1 LNLQTPTK
9 PDHNALSTELDAYL
23 RSIYPSHLTG
33 AAVLVA
39 KRDKVILQA
48 AYGMAKMDEAR
59 PLSTDSVFR
68 IGSLTKQFTAAAIML
83 LAQRGQLDVQD
94 ELHTHLPDFPALG
107 QGIRLEH
114 LLNHT
119 AGLACYTDRPD
130 FELLE
135 PLDLSPVQ
143 VVALF
148 QDTPLLFVP
157 GSQFAYSNSGY
168 FLLGLV
174 IEKASGMSLA
184 KFFSSQMFLPLG
196 MRSTGMEGYA
206 GLSPLQGYTEE
217 PDPQLAPVIS
227 MSIPFASGALV
238 SSIGDMYL
246 WEQHMARSTLLSKE
260 SWQQMCAP
268 TRLLSGELCGYG
280 YGLENR
286 QVHGISV
293 VDHDG
298 GISGYSSYS
307 ARTLDSGLFV
317 LLLSNN
323 DSGQPSTIEVGEWLV
338 QKVTERGGAC
348 VDTSAA

>member
-1 LNLQTPTK
+1 MQTATN
-9 PDHNALSTELDAYL
+9 PDRNALNTQLDAYL
-23 RSIYPSHLTG
+23 SSVYPSNLPG

-39 KRDKVILQA
+39 KRDKIILQA
-48 AYGMAKMDEAR
+48 AYGMAHMDEAR
-59 PLSTDSVFR
+59 PMSINSVFR

-83 LAQRGQLDVQD
+83 LAQRGQLDLQD
-94 ELHTHLPDFPALG
+94 ELHTHLPDYPALG

-119 AGLACYTDRPD
+119 AGLACFTGHPD
-130 FELLE
+130 FDLLE
-135 PLDLSPVQ
+135 PLDLSPAQ

-148 QDTPLLFVP
+148 QVAPLLFVP

-174 IEKASGMSLA
+174 IEKVSGMSLA
-184 KFFSSQMFLPLG
+184 EFFSSQMFLPLG
-196 MRSTGMEGYA
+196 MRSTGIEGYA
-206 GLSPLQGYTEE
+206 SHSPLQGYTEE
-217 PDPQLAPVIS
+217 PDLRLAPVIS
-227 MSIPFASGALV
+227 MSIPFAAGALV
-238 SSIGDMYL
+238 SCVGDMYL

-286 QVHGISV
+286 QVHGIPV

-298 GISGYSSYS
+298 GISGFSAYS

-317 LLLSNN
+317 LVLSNN
-323 DSGQPSTIEVGEWLV
+323 DSGQPSMIEVGEWLV
-338 QKVTERGGAC
+338 QMVTERC
-348 VDTSAA
+348 